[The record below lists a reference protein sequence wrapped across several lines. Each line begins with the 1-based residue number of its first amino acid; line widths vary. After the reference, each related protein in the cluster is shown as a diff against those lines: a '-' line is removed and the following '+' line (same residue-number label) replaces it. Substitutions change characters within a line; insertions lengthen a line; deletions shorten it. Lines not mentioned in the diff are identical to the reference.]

1 MEGVR
6 AGRRCP
12 GWRETTSL
20 LTYCGAAPTLRI
32 SAWGSW
38 GGRGPLLSEGP
49 A

>member
-1 MEGVR
+1 MEGAR

-20 LTYCGAAPTLRI
+20 LTYCGAATTPRI
-32 SAWGSW
+32 AAWGSR
-38 GGRGPLLSEGP
+38 GGREPLLSEGP